1 MRCPSGLRLFVPVR
15 KEPFEH
21 LQQDQHRGGDQNET
35 SVGVSLVEHHQQ
47 RRTDE
52 QPDQYDHVGYPPADR
67 LDRPDEQR
75 VVVEPDVVLDLALF
89 EFVEYLASVKL
100 RIKPT

>member
-1 MRCPSGLRLFVPVR
+1 M
-15 KEPFEH
+15 
-21 LQQDQHRGGDQNET
+21 ET

-52 QPDQYDHVGYPPADR
+52 QPDQYDHMAIRR
-67 LDRPDEQR
+67 LIALIGPDEQR

-89 EFVEYLASVKL
+89 EFVEYPRS
-100 RIKPT
+100 RRPGSCG